1 MDCRVK
7 PTSVRHGS
15 CLKRRTALI
24 LLASSWLRIIWTRRG
39 INAVRHQN
47 IVFHGLL
54 KHIPWSTLDRLVDQY
69 EADWDGR
76 VVKTKAHLIA
86 MLFAQFCG
94 ARSLREIETSLKSH
108 TDKLYH
114 LGGCTISRS
123 ALSTANASRPVEV
136 FAGLLSA
143 LMAQLQAGY
152 RRKIGDC
159 VRLIDSTGVPLSNL
173 SGHWATF
180 SAGVC
185 GAKAHIIYDPDA
197 NQPLYLMVTP
207 TNVNDITAAKKM
219 PIEAGATYVFD
230 LGYYDYGWWAA
241 LDQAGC
247 RIVTR
252 FKANTPFAV
261 VEDRPGA
268 PASSILSD
276 RTGYLPKRLAAS
288 RTNPMSGLVRE
299 VRVVIDTGKVLRIL
313 TNDLTASA
321 QKVADLYKRRWAI
334 ELFFRWV
341 KQTLKIGHF
350 LGTSENAVRI
360 QIAVALIAFLL
371 LRLAHDANKII
382 QSPLA
387 FLNPAWHGGLPMD
400 PTRVLGALMIAGVI
414 CMSSMAQAAD
424 PLPRAKP
431 EEVGMSSE
439 RLALIGKAVNAEIA
453 RGQLPGAVLAIARRG
468 KLAYFKTFGYRD
480 KAGGAPR
487 KTD

>member
-1 MDCRVK
+1 VDA
-7 PTSVRHGS
+7 RHKATAVWHGP
-15 CLKRRTALI
+15 CLKKRTALI
-24 LLASSWLRIIWTRRG
+24 LLVSSWLRIIWTRKG
-39 INAVRHQN
+39 VNTVRHQN

-54 KHIPWSTLDRLVDQY
+54 KHIPWSIHDQLVDQHN
-69 EADWDGR
+69 ADWDGR

-86 MLFAQFCG
+86 MLYAQFCG
-94 ARSLREIETSLKSH
+94 ARSLREIETNLKSH
-108 TDKLYH
+108 AGKLYH

-159 VRLIDSTGVPLSNL
+159 VRLIDSTSVQL
-173 SGHWATF
+173 SGLSRGWATF

-197 NQPLYLMVTP
+197 DQPLYLMVTP
-207 TNVNDITAAKKM
+207 SNVNDITAAKAM

-230 LGYYDYGWWAA
+230 LGYYDYGWWAE

-252 FKANTPFAV
+252 LKSNTPFIV
-261 VEDRPGA
+261 VEDRPVSPG
-268 PASSILSD
+268 SSVLSD

-288 RTNPMSGLVRE
+288 RQNPMAGLVRE
-299 VRVVIDTGKVLRIL
+299 IRVMIETGKVLRIF
-313 TNDLTASA
+313 TNDLEASA
-321 QKVADLYKRRWAI
+321 QEIADLYKRRWAI

-360 QIAVALIAFLL
+360 QITVALIAFLL
-371 LRLAHDANKII
+371 LRLAHDANRIVT
-382 QSPLA
+382 SPLA
-387 FLNPAWHGGLPMD
+387 FARLLRTNLMHRRVIAELLQATPPPAPQQSRLDFGPHA
-400 PTRVLGALMIAGVI
+400 TRAAQRRSHIRAGAATEN
-414 CMSSMAQAAD
+414 AA
-424 PLPRAKP
+424 
-431 EEVGMSSE
+431 
-439 RLALIGKAVNAEIA
+439 
-453 RGQLPGAVLAIARRG
+453 
-468 KLAYFKTFGYRD
+468 
-480 KAGGAPR
+480 
-487 KTD
+487 

>member
-1 MDCRVK
+1 M
-7 PTSVRHGS
+7 
-15 CLKRRTALI
+15 
-24 LLASSWLRIIWTRRG
+24 
-39 INAVRHQN
+39 RHQN

-54 KHIPWSTLDRLVDQY
+54 KQIPWSSLDRLVDRY
-69 EADWDGR
+69 NGDWDGR

-86 MLFAQFCG
+86 MLYAQFCG

-108 TDKLYH
+108 AGKLYH

-136 FAGLLSA
+136 FTGLLST

-159 VRLIDSTGVPLSNL
+159 VRLIVSTSVQL
-173 SGHWATF
+173 SGLSGDWATF

-197 NQPLYLMVTP
+197 DQPLYLMVTP
-207 TNVNDITAAKKM
+207 SNVNDITAAKQM

-230 LGYYDYGWWAA
+230 LGYYDYGWWAK

-252 FKANTPFAV
+252 LKANTPFAV
-261 VEDRPGA
+261 VEDRAVAPG
-268 PASSILSD
+268 SSILSD

-288 RTNPMSGLVRE
+288 RQNPMAGLVRE
-299 VRVVIDTGKVLRIL
+299 VRIIIETGKMLRIF

-321 QKVADLYKRRWAI
+321 HQIADLYKRRWAI

-341 KQTLKIGHF
+341 KQTLKISHF

-360 QIAVALIAFLL
+360 QITVALIAFLL
-371 LRLAHDANKII
+371 LRLAHDANKIVK
-382 QSPLA
+382 SPVA
-387 FLNPAWHGGLPMD
+387 FARLIRIN
-400 PTRVLGALMIAGVI
+400 LMH
-414 CMSSMAQAAD
+414 
-424 PLPRAKP
+424 R
-431 EEVGMSSE
+431 
-439 RLALIGKAVNAEIA
+439 R
-453 RGQLPGAVLAIARRG
+453 AIAELLQPVPPPKPQPPIFDFGPHATRAAQRRRYIR
-468 KLAYFKTFGYRD
+468 ANAATEN
-480 KAGGAPR
+480 AA
-487 KTD
+487 